1 MFLGLEL
8 LVVDNQNN
16 IIALSPHGGSFTK
29 IYEITD
35 FAFSKDSKSFHD
47 DFN

>member
-1 MFLGLEL
+1 M

-16 IIALSPHGGSFTK
+16 IIALNKDSFTK

-35 FAFSKDSKSFHD
+35 FAFCKDSKSFHD